1 MDIFMPAAIEFANA
15 DDFLDDEESAA
26 VKKSAEAE
34 DAWQAGASE
43 FYRTAKY
50 QGD

>member
-1 MDIFMPAAIEFANA
+1 MDIFMAAAIEFAHA
-15 DDFLDDEESAA
+15 DDFLDAEDAAA
-26 VKKSAEAE
+26 VKKSADAN